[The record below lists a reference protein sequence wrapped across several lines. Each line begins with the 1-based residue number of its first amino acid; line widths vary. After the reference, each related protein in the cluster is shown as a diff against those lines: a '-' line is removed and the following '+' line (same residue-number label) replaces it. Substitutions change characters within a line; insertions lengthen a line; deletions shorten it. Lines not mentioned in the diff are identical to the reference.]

1 MKTKKFLSTIISFII
16 ISSPISNANRPS
28 CDIPKNITRK
38 LHIEDYPKKHKKPLS
53 EINDLKYL
61 IAYIKHDIKNG
72 EDINKIKNKYYKY
85 FEECLFKGEK
95 DEEKIQDVFTFFL
108 SYIIVGLIAIEI
120 ENKKIDFSLLKNLL
134 QYLRSEDM
142 HFLYHAYIVANSHKF
157 LSPSKIYVNH
167 AIEALAK
174 KGKEK
179 PTDITEDLIHK
190 IIRKNPNDED
200 IEELKYIYDEH
211 LLNFTGT
218 YKNNSNNLTPL
229 QKNIIIILLGI
240 ISRYKKRNITNNPI
254 DLYNNYFK
262 ETYTTT
268 NPR

>member
-1 MKTKKFLSTIISFII
+1 MKAKKFLSTIISFII

-85 FEECLFKGEK
+85 FEECLFKDEK

-174 KGKEK
+174 KGEEK

-190 IIRKNPNDED
+190 IIRKHSNNQKMLD
-200 IEELKYIYDEH
+200 ILKSIYNNH
-211 LLNFTGT
+211 LLNLKNFCEENLNYMQPLKKDILLITSKIISN
-218 YKNNSNNLTPL
+218 YKN
-229 QKNIIIILLGI
+229 I
-240 ISRYKKRNITNNPI
+240 NNPI

-262 ETYTTT
+262 ETYTIT